1 MSLLVVM
8 KGLPLAY
15 CKDMQEDKEPAFD
28 AFHSL
33 ALASAAMTAMVDD
46 LEPNVET
53 MRAAALEGYAAAT
66 DLADWL
72 VRVLK
77 LPFREA
83 HRLTGQIV
91 AAAERKGLAL
101 DRLPLEDMQR
111 LESRITR
118 EVFSVLTP
126 EASVASRRSFG
137 GTAPAN
143 VRREAARWLKMLD
156 RQPMPARR

>member
-1 MSLLVVM
+1 
-8 KGLPLAY
+8 
-15 CKDMQEDKEPAFD
+15 
-28 AFHSL
+28 
-33 ALASAAMTAMVDD
+33 MVDD
-46 LEPNVET
+46 LEPNVEA
-53 MRAAALEGYAAAT
+53 MRAAALEGYATAT

-83 HRLTGQIV
+83 HRLTGRIV

-101 DRLPLEDMQR
+101 DQLPLEDMQR

-156 RQPMPARR
+156 RQAMSARR